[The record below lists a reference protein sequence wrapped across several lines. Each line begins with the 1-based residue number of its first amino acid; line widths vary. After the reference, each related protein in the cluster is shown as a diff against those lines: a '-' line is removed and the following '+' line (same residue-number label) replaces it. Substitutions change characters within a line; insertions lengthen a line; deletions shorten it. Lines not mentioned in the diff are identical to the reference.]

1 MTIGYVRTAFS
12 GIATAML
19 LAASAPALAAA
30 PDVNAL
36 ARDLAQPT
44 APDCEKKLP
53 DGSCPDTVDTRQLVL
68 RGGAATSGAAVT
80 RAVTKAVRQN
90 ISMTFEKGSA
100 QLTAGA
106 RATLDRFAKALVS
119 VSTYRPF
126 TVEGHTDS
134 SGTRETNTALSQARA
149 QSVVSYLAAKGVD
162 RSRMNAKG
170 YGFDR
175 PLKGVPADQP
185 QNRRV
190 EVSAP

>member
-1 MTIGYVRTAFS
+1 MTFGFARSAFG
-12 GIATAML
+12 GIVTVLVASSAMP
-19 LAASAPALAAA
+19 ASAAA

-68 RGGAATSGAAVT
+68 RGGAAGATVA
-80 RAVTKAVRQN
+80 RAVSRAIHQN

-100 QLTAGA
+100 QLTANA
-106 RATLDRFAKALVS
+106 QATLDRFAKALVS
-119 VSTYRPF
+119 VASYRPF
-126 TVEGHTDS
+126 TVEGHTDRL
-134 SGTRETNTALSQARA
+134 GTREINTVLSQARA
-149 QSVVSYLAAKGVD
+149 QSVVTYLAAKGVD
-162 RSRMNAKG
+162 RNRMTAKG

-175 PLKGVPADQP
+175 PLRGVSPDQP

>member
-1 MTIGYVRTAFS
+1 MTVGFARTAF
-12 GIATAML
+12 GVLATSSLLGAAM
-19 LAASAPALAAA
+19 PAIAAA

-68 RGGAATSGAAVT
+68 RGGPAASGAAVT
-80 RAVTKAVRQN
+80 RAITKAIHQN

-100 QLTAGA
+100 QLTANA
-106 RATLDRFAKALVS
+106 RSTLDRFAKALVS

-126 TVEGHTDS
+126 TVEGHTDR
-134 SGTRETNTALSQARA
+134 SGTRETNTVLSQARA
-149 QSVVSYLAAKGVD
+149 QSVVTYLAAKGVD
-162 RSRMNAKG
+162 RNRMNAKG

-175 PLKGVPADQP
+175 PLRGVSPDEP